1 MVSTSRC
8 IYTCPV
14 SSGMRLRHKWFERS
28 DLNQS
33 RKHWSGLFTN
43 HDWIAVRPERTHEV
57 SRCKQAQREC
67 AGKGSLLSLPQS
79 TCALS
84 QAQQSFTSLINHM
97 NRSNTALAGQKFV
110 LAAAK
115 IFSMQEKPCNE
126 NCIAFNGN
134 CNSACWSLL
143 VIGH

>member
-1 MVSTSRC
+1 MYIC
-8 IYTCPV
+8 GFNKQMHLHL
-14 SSGMRLRHKWFERS
+14 SSFIWNASQWFERS

-33 RKHWSGLFTN
+33 RKRFEFGGLVFSRSDSCPT
-43 HDWIAVRPERTHEV
+43 REMHEV

-67 AGKGSLLSLPQS
+67 AGKGSLLSLPQL

-115 IFSMQEKPCNE
+115 KI
-126 NCIAFNGN
+126 
-134 CNSACWSLL
+134 
-143 VIGH
+143 